1 MEPSILI
8 PTPDPIPVPWGWFK
22 FFLLSTFM
30 AHILLMNVMV
40 GTGIIVFFSHLRK
53 DSQKH
58 LEPLERDISKKLTFI
73 IAFAVNFGVAPL
85 LFLQVL
91 YGHFVY
97 VSSMLMGVYWL
108 SIFVLLIIAYYSA
121 YYYKLRFDALRT
133 ARIYLIGMAVL
144 ILLVIGFF
152 FTNNMTL
159 MLTPETWTRY
169 FENPEGTLLNLSDST
184 LFPRFLH
191 FMTASVAIGGLF
203 IAITW
208 SLKEKKEI
216 PGSQENVDRRMRWF
230 TIATVVQ
237 IAIGVWFLFSLP
249 WDIRSLFIGGSQ
261 FHTSLLMISVGLVAT
276 TLILGVYRNVWP
288 ATVSTLAL
296 VLIMIIMRDS
306 VRTAYLKPFFEV
318 SQLRVIHQYSPMIF
332 FMAALIVGLGI
343 VAYVIRLGMRCPAA
357 EDSA

>member
-208 SLKEKKEI
+208 SLKEKKRNPRK
-216 PGSQENVDRRMRWF
+216 PGECGSENEMVHHCHSGSDRHRG
-230 TIATVVQ
+230 VV
-237 IAIGVWFLFSLP
+237 
-249 WDIRSLFIGGSQ
+249 
-261 FHTSLLMISVGLVAT
+261 SVQPA
-276 TLILGVYRNVWP
+276 LGHP
-288 ATVSTLAL
+288 LAL
-296 VLIMIIMRDS
+296 HRREPVPHQPLNDQRGTGGNHPYSWCLSQCLARDRQHPRS
-306 VRTAYLKPFFEV
+306 GADHDHHAGQRPNRLSE
-318 SQLRVIHQYSPMIF
+318 
-332 FMAALIVGLGI
+332 ALF
-343 VAYVIRLGMRCPAA
+343 
-357 EDSA
+357 

>member
-1 MEPSILI
+1 MEPSVLI

-30 AHILLMNVMV
+30 AHILFMNVMV
-40 GTGIIVFFSHLRK
+40 GTGIIAFFSHLKK

-73 IAFAVNFGVAPL
+73 IAFTVNFGVAPL

-108 SIFVLLIIAYYSA
+108 SIFVLLIVAYYSA
-121 YYYKLRFDALRT
+121 YYYKLRFDSIRT
-133 ARIYLIGMAVL
+133 ARAYLIGMAVL

-169 FENPEGTLLNLSDST
+169 FENPEGTLLNLSDPT

-208 SLKEKKEI
+208 SLKGRKGV
-216 PGSQENVDRRMRWF
+216 PGSQENVDQGMKWF
-230 TIATVVQ
+230 TLATAVQ
-237 IAIGVWFLFSLP
+237 IVIGVWFLFSLP
-249 WDIRSLFIGGSQ
+249 GDIRSLFLGGDQ
-261 FHTSLLMISVGLVAT
+261 FHTSLLMVSVGLLAL
-276 TLILGVYRNVWP
+276 TLIFGVYRHVGS
-288 ATVSTLAL
+288 ATASTLGL
-296 VLIMIIMRDS
+296 VLIMVIMRDS
-306 VRTAYLKPFFEV
+306 VRAAYLRPFFEV
-318 SQLRVIHQYSPMIF
+318 SQLPVLHQYSPMIF
-332 FMAALIVGLGI
+332 FLAALVAGIGI
-343 VAYVIRLGMRCPAA
+343 VAYVIRLGMQCPVA
-357 EDSA
+357 EE